1 MPLCI
6 LWQNENTVAIQFYD
20 SFYSHIV
27 DCHRVFQGLLMTIL
41 LCVCVFFY
49 LSDVDGNDAPTG
61 GDRDTAK
68 DDTDSARERE
78 FRTGSEST
86 ASEIEDIRTASEHDE
101 VEGAVSA
108 ASELED
114 VEREPVTTSK
124 QHRVQ
129 DHPEDR
135 PVRPEGGPVR
145 PEVVQDRPEVVQDRP
160 EGGQVRPKSGPVR
173 PKGGP
178 VRPEG
183 SPVRPEGGPVRPEGG
198 PVRPEGGPVRP
209 EGGLVTT
216 SEQENI
222 KNSISIT
229 SEPLDPQ
236 RRKKEDGEVDG
247 VSSSVNNPEGQKK
260 RLTRSSQGRKGKGF
274 ISPQNGDSPVAVRGR
289 QTGDTGVSAA
299 GTSVDVQS
307 VDHHSDQT
315 CQTKI
320 TQTRHSSQGLQ
331 PTVDDVFNN
340 RQVPTLFAYF
350 FYLYIFLKH
359 LFKIIIVLFFC
370 FKMY

>member
-1 MPLCI
+1 M
-6 LWQNENTVAIQFYD
+6 
-20 SFYSHIV
+20 
-27 DCHRVFQGLLMTIL
+27 
-41 LCVCVFFY
+41 CVF

-61 GDRDTAK
+61 DDQDTAK

-78 FRTGSEST
+78 VRTGSEST
-86 ASEIEDIRTASEHDE
+86 ASEIEDIRTASEHEE

-114 VEREPVTTSK
+114 VEREPLTTSK
-124 QHRVQ
+124 QHRVE

-145 PEVVQDRPEVVQDRP
+145 PEGVQDRPEVVQDRPEVVQDRP
-160 EGGQVRPKSGPVR
+160 KSGPVR
-173 PKGGP
+173 PKSG
-178 VRPEG
+178 
-183 SPVRPEGGPVRPEGG
+183 PVRPEGGPVRPEGG

-216 SEQENI
+216 SEQDNI

-229 SEPLDPQ
+229 NEPPDPQ
-236 RRKKEDGEVDG
+236 RRKKGDG
-247 VSSSVNNPEGQKK
+247 VSSSVNNQEGQKK
-260 RLTRSSQGRKGKGF
+260 HLTRSSQGRKGKGF

-307 VDHHSDQT
+307 VDHHSDGT
-315 CQTKI
+315 CGTEI
-320 TQTRHSSQGLQ
+320 TQTRHSSQDDGTCGTEITQTCHSSQDLQ

-359 LFKIIIVLFFC
+359 LFQIIIAVLFFC
-370 FKMY
+370 VKIY